1 MKPARLF
8 YRRSFYRLLTILSG
22 MAILTMSSVPNLPQP
37 EIQASGQVFRLD
49 YFFHFLVYFFPAI
62 TAVIWFSDRDGLITS
77 RNYIILLLAGV
88 LFGCI
93 DEIHQIYIPGRR
105 FNPMDL
111 ILNVAGF
118 VSGAI
123 FTYHWLI
130 RHLLIRKN
138 RFPRMRKNLFDQSI

>member
-37 EIQASGQVFRLD
+37 EIQTSGQVFRLD

-62 TAVIWFSDRDGLITS
+62 TAVIWLSDRDGHITG
-77 RNYIILLLAGV
+77 RKLIILLLAGV

-105 FNPMDL
+105 FNPIDL
-111 ILNVAGF
+111 IFNAAGF

-123 FTYHWLI
+123 LTYHWLI

-138 RFPRMRKNLFDQSI
+138 RFPLVRKNLFDQSI